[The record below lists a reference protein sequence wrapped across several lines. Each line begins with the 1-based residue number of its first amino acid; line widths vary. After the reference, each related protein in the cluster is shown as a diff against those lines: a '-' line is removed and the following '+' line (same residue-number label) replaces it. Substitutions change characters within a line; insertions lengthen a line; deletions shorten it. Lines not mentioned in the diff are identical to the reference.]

1 MYLKYIRIDTKV
13 FAVAAASINNDWAPG
28 EGGQELQ
35 NVGPHFCSGL
45 TEVAS
50 DAIIHLYN
58 CLFWNFPTSFSLNGT
73 LNYTKLIKLS
83 TIHQLSQNR
92 VIPATKQIFLLI
104 TKW

>member
-35 NVGPHFCSGL
+35 NVGPHFGSGL

-50 DAIIHLYN
+50 DAIIHLYS
-58 CLFWNFPTSFSLNGT
+58 CLFWNFPTSWSPNET
-73 LNYTKLIKLS
+73 LNYTKQWL
-83 TIHQLSQNR
+83 N
-92 VIPATKQIFLLI
+92 
-104 TKW
+104 

>member
-35 NVGPHFCSGL
+35 NVGPHFGSGL

-50 DAIIHLYN
+50 DAIIHLYS
-58 CLFWNFPTSFSLNGT
+58 CLF
-73 LNYTKLIKLS
+73 
-83 TIHQLSQNR
+83 
-92 VIPATKQIFLLI
+92 
-104 TKW
+104 